1 MDRLLRLIVLESF
14 LVQDFY
20 NVTKW
25 KNINGKNNLKIV
37 DVYGDYEFYFV
48 IYKNDSSIAE
58 KMLQVFFLV

>member
-1 MDRLLRLIVLESF
+1 MWKFS
-14 LVQDFY
+14 
-20 NVTKW
+20 TKW

-58 KMLQVFFLV
+58 KILQVFFLV